1 VPIVDNIYHPDYATQ
16 TNIIPQTPHETP
28 FEWLYKK
35 LTYFG
40 IPTLLIG
47 SILLIAFLIFLL
59 FLIIHLHC
67 KTRHS
72 KSKISHKYNQTN
84 GNKNYSQIKRYSI
97 TLPNGHPSKKRAHK
111 FLRYLQSNQ
120 TKPSSFRLTSNG
132 SVSRLNSGD
141 SYHLISSIQEN
152 HKDKRTSSYRKSD
165 CILNDNCCIHSTL
178 TQPIP
183 SNLSIY
189 HQVNRL
195 MSSGNE
201 QFPLP
206 MANPTQYH
214 SSSATLRSLKKD
226 IDNSSAQTY
235 SAVYSCDLAS
245 NLDIDQEFLPQH
257 RLSIKR
263 KSVLKNTNSI
273 LMQNQILFLYVKNLI
288 DCYAL
293 QPNNHQTM
301 LLAAADENRIQL
313 SHIRVS

>member
-1 VPIVDNIYHPDYATQ
+1 M
-16 TNIIPQTPHETP
+16 
-28 FEWLYKK
+28 
-35 LTYFG
+35 
-40 IPTLLIG
+40 
-47 SILLIAFLIFLL
+47 
-59 FLIIHLHC
+59 
-67 KTRHS
+67 
-72 KSKISHKYNQTN
+72 
-84 GNKNYSQIKRYSI
+84 
-97 TLPNGHPSKKRAHK
+97 
-111 FLRYLQSNQ
+111 
-120 TKPSSFRLTSNG
+120 
-132 SVSRLNSGD
+132 SRLNSGD

-183 SNLSIY
+183 SNSSIY

-195 MSSGNE
+195 MLSGNE
-201 QFPLP
+201 PIT
-206 MANPTQYH
+206 NPTQYH

-245 NLDIDQEFLPQH
+245 NLDIDQEFLPQQ

-263 KSVLKNTNSI
+263 QSVIKNTNSI

-288 DCYAL
+288 DCYAV